1 MRTMIELVRRHGW
14 DGTLR
19 LVGIAFAGVFF
30 GLAWLAR
37 RAFGRGRGGSRR
49 EVERLRQAG
58 AI

>member
-30 GLAWLAR
+30 GLAW
-37 RAFGRGRGGSRR
+37 RAFGRGRGGSLR